1 MNKEALLS
9 LGLTEEQANK
19 VMDSLGG
26 DFVAN
31 TDFQAVS
38 EENKTLQKSLAE
50 RDKQLEDL
58 KKSSGDNAE
67 LQKKIE
73 ALQQQNAEQK
83 KAHEAELA
91 QLRLDTAVDAALAAA
106 GARNA
111 KAVKALLDLSGVK
124 LGEDG
129 ELTGWTEQLAAVRK
143 SDGYLFADKQPAKPS
158 FRGFQPGKSDEVK
171 PGVNVDLSKMTYEEL
186 ADYIENNPD
195 AK

>member
-1 MNKEALLS
+1 MQEHFLNDRKPIINDFLMQKLLAPLSILKGAFSCPFCPEHGVKLLKNYRKAGRNMNKEALLS

-67 LQKKIE
+67 LQKQIE

-91 QLRLDTAVDAALAAA
+91 
-106 GARNA
+106 
-111 KAVKALLDLSGVK
+111 S
-124 LGEDG
+124 
-129 ELTGWTEQLAAVRK
+129 
-143 SDGYLFADKQPAKPS
+143 PC
-158 FRGFQPGKSDEVK
+158 
-171 PGVNVDLSKMTYEEL
+171 
-186 ADYIENNPD
+186 
-195 AK
+195 